1 MTRFRTAGSRT
12 WQVVGSDLAARI
24 GFVVLVIVVLAS
36 VLAPWIAPFPQE
48 RTDLIN
54 RFADPSREHWL
65 GTDELGRDLLS
76 RLMYGGRVSLTVSL
90 SAVALASVVGILLGG
105 LAAVWHRAFQSVI
118 LRLADI
124 LLGFPEILMAIVI
137 MAILGPSVLN
147 VILAVGI
154 AYSPRFIRLTWSSL
168 LVVREQTYVE
178 AARCAGGSTLRILFR
193 HMLPNILPI
202 LLVQVTLSLGNV
214 ILVESALSFLGL
226 GVQPP
231 QASWGSMINSA
242 QLYLSQSPYPVIF
255 PGLAILLTV
264 LGLNF
269 VGDSLAEGLDPRLR
283 RQAADSIDQPAALT
297 PTSETAGTAGS
308 ALLHRT
314 ET

>member
-12 WQVVGSDLAARI
+12 WQVVGSDVAARI

-48 RTDLIN
+48 RTDLVN
-54 RFADPSREHWL
+54 RFAGPSGDHWL

-124 LLGFPEILMAIVI
+124 MLGFPEILMAIVI

-202 LLVQVTLSLGNV
+202 LLVQITLSLGNV

-297 PTSETAGTAGS
+297 PSVEAAGAAGS
-308 ALLHRT
+308 SLLQRT

>member
-1 MTRFRTAGSRT
+1 MTRFRTASSRT

-24 GFVVLVIVVLAS
+24 GFVVLVVVVLAS
-36 VLAPWIAPFPQE
+36 LLAPWIAPFPQE
-48 RTDLIN
+48 QTNLLN
-54 RFADPSREHWL
+54 RFADPSRDHWL

-124 LLGFPEILMAIVI
+124 MLGFPEILMAIVI

-178 AARCAGGSTLRILFR
+178 AARCAGGSTVRILFR

-202 LLVQVTLSLGNV
+202 LLVQITLSLGNV

-242 QLYLSQSPYPVIF
+242 QLYLSQSPYPVVF

-283 RQAADSIDQPAALT
+283 RHAADSVDQPAALT
-297 PTSETAGTAGS
+297 PAAAMVSPLDS
-308 ALLHRT
+308 PALKRT
-314 ET
+314 EA